1 MTHPPVPRVLDGGME
16 LRLKRVYDDPS
27 PDDGYRVLVDRLWP
41 RGLTKERAA
50 IDWWAKDAA
59 PSPDLRRAWHAA
71 DADAWDACAD
81 AYREELAGPSA
92 VALAALRRKVAQHPV
107 VTLLFAVHD
116 PLRTH
121 AVVLREALEA

>member
-1 MTHPPVPRVLDGGME
+1 ME
-16 LRLKRVYDDPS
+16 LRLKRVYDEPS

-50 IDWWAKDAA
+50 IDSWAKDVA
-59 PSPDLRRAWHAA
+59 PSADLRRAWHAA
-71 DADAWDACAD
+71 GPDGLEDCVD
-81 AYREELAGPSA
+81 AYRAELAGPSA
-92 VALAALRRKVAQHPV
+92 AALTALRGEVAQHPV

-121 AVVLREALEA
+121 AIVLREELEN